1 MMMSERSGY
10 LRATGEGEAIWFLGT
25 LLTVKAGSDET
36 NGAFTL
42 IEQLAP
48 AGFGPPSHIHRDEDE
63 GFYILEG
70 ELAVICGEKTWT
82 APAGAFVFLPRGIPH
97 SFVVT
102 SDGPAKL
109 LQLTAPGKFERF
121 AAEAGE
127 PAQQLTLPPPSAPDV
142 PKLLALMAKY
152 GYDPVGPPPT
162 E

>member
-1 MMMSERSGY
+1 MMSERSGY

-25 LLTVKAGSDET
+25 LVTVKAGSDET

-48 AGFGPPSHIHRDEDE
+48 AGFGPPPHIHRDEDE
-63 GFYILEG
+63 AFYILDG
-70 ELAVICGEKTWT
+70 ELTITCGDNRWT

-97 SFVVT
+97 SFVV
-102 SDGPAKL
+102 SGDGPAKL

-142 PKLLALMAKY
+142 TKMLALMAKY
-152 GYDPVGPPPT
+152 GYDPVGPPPA